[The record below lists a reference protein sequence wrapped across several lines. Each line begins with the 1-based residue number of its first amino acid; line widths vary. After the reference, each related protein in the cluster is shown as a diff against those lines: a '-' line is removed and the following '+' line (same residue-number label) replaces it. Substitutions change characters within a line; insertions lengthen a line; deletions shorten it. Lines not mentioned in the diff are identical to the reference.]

1 MRKIYILIKK
11 GSLLSFLIWASRSKA
26 GKRSFGYW
34 FAQDLYSHQKGQ
46 SSVFFDLCFEKKS
59 RQKKLRLLVC
69 TRFIFS
75 SKRAVAHEM
84 RRRGICKCASVC
96 RRRRDGSS
104 RKYAKEAKNPLTRL
118 CRGLSQRESL
128 NLSRK
133 ALKEKGLTLSS
144 VAGTKALHNQNTLTF
159 ELKALP
165 FTAITLTWQI
175 IPALNFSREFLR
187 DADIFPAPSD
197 TKAPHKP

>member
-1 MRKIYILIKK
+1 
-11 GSLLSFLIWASRSKA
+11 
-26 GKRSFGYW
+26 
-34 FAQDLYSHQKGQ
+34 
-46 SSVFFDLCFEKKS
+46 
-59 RQKKLRLLVC
+59 
-69 TRFIFS
+69 
-75 SKRAVAHEM
+75 M
-84 RRRGICKCASVC
+84 RRRGICKCASVCRRRRDGSGICKCASVC

-144 VAGTKALHNQNTLTF
+144 VAAGTKALHNQNTLTF
-159 ELKALP
+159 ELKVLP
-165 FTAITLTWQI
+165 FTAITLTGQR

-187 DADIFPAPSD
+187 DLLGCGASQAGLAERGDLKLLSFVLSFQKRKYIKKRLLQKAPSRRSLQGCFARLQIFL
-197 TKAPHKP
+197 KEEC